1 MKLLF
6 IFLLFFCLFIQ
17 NSKEILSEKERSV
30 KLEKFKDKTLISESN
45 YNQGLLERHSSKAS
59 TLNKSNKPLKFLLKI
74 FTHLSGKQAGKQGCS
89 DRISTFVW
97 NFTA

>member
-59 TLNKSNKPLKFLLKI
+59 TLNKSNKPLKFKSAKEKSKYQRKYHR
-74 FTHLSGKQAGKQGCS
+74 TNNNNG
-89 DRISTFVW
+89 
-97 NFTA
+97 